1 MSEQH
6 MDWDLLSFFSSFNGD
21 DMIAFKDQLKKDID
35 QLQLDAAK
43 LESLN
48 EQNMS
53 LWASVIVSFEDLIT
67 RLRHINSYIACLT
80 SADANNEAYS
90 AEEGATSVLSADVSK
105 IHVQI
110 QSAVKSVSDEVFNT
124 FTQLDALK
132 DITYYLSRMRRQ
144 ARFTMSPDEEVLAA
158 DLGVNGIEAWGRLYD
173 TVSGKLEFDMTD
185 PDGSVERLSMSRR
198 RALMEHTDRRVRQ
211 AAFDTGNV
219 AWANV
224 ESVPEAALNA
234 IGGTRLTLNKHRG
247 IDHFLDNALFQSGIT
262 RETLDAMFQ
271 AIFSEIEIA
280 RNILRAKA
288 VHMQQDHLAWF
299 DFSAPMPLKNQDD
312 ISWVDGKNLVINA
325 FSKAYPELGTFAQ
338 SVCDKQWIDWS
349 QRPGKRPGGFCT
361 GSPLI
366 NESRIYMTYND
377 TMGDVLTLAHELG
390 HAFHGHIM
398 GSARTLAKSYPMTL
412 AESAS
417 TFGEMLLM
425 RGLHDDPGLSNETK
439 AFLLDIEVS
448 HAAIYLLDIP
458 VRFEFE
464 KAFYEERSTGEV
476 GAGRLKELMVETQRQ
491 VVGEILEEG
500 GEDPYF
506 WASKL
511 HFYITGTTFY
521 NFPYTFG
528 FLLSRGLFAQY
539 LKQGADFLPQYASF
553 LQQSGSDTVEN
564 VVHRCL
570 DVNLSE
576 PTFWMEAIHSLDTP
590 ISQLD
595 SLMSL
600 PKI

>member
-576 PTFWMEAIHSLDTP
+576 PTFWMEAIHSLDTQ
-590 ISQLD
+590 IAQLD